1 MRAKLQELKNKLA
14 GQEVFIVGGGYS
26 VEHVNKDFLQDKIVV
41 GINDAYEFLPN
52 AAALY
57 WCDNSWVARHMHIL
71 KDHPCQLRFN
81 AAPHYRVHIEKDID
95 ACGGATALYL
105 TGNMGFDPDPNC
117 VKGNNGGTHAL
128 NLVINMGAKRIN
140 LIGFDMRDDPLRPGK
155 THYHDNHIVTSRVSV
170 YKNFI
175 AAMQD
180 LYKEVR
186 RLRIDVD
193 IVNCSPTSALQCF
206 RKDRI
211 KGLFN
216 D

>member
-1 MRAKLQELKNKLA
+1 MRTKLQELKNKLS

-26 VEHVNKDFLQDKIVV
+26 IEQINKDFLQDKLVV
-41 GINDAYEFLPN
+41 GINDAYQFLPN

-57 WCDNSWVARHMHIL
+57 WCDNSWVARHMHLL
-71 KDHPCQLRFN
+71 KEHPCQHRFN

-95 ACGGATALYL
+95 ASGGATALHL
-105 TGNMGFDPDPNC
+105 TGDKGFDPNPDC

-128 NLVINMGAKRIN
+128 NLTINMGARRIY
-140 LIGFDMRDDPLRPGK
+140 LLGFDMRDDPLKPGK
-155 THYHDNHIVTSRVSV
+155 FHYHNNHIVTPRIDV
-170 YKNFI
+170 YTEFI
-175 AAMQD
+175 DAMKE
-180 LYKEVR
+180 LNKEVR

-211 KGLFN
+211 KGLYL